1 MKALAAEKKT
11 LSMLLYG
18 LQSMMEILK
27 DQIEKIFSI
36 ETSKKPEFLQI
47 IQANKILQWLCSM
60 ACEAIIKNYGIMSS
74 SLDFD

>member
-1 MKALAAEKKT
+1 VKALAAEKKT

-47 IQANKILQWLCSM
+47 IQAKKILQ
-60 ACEAIIKNYGIMSS
+60 
-74 SLDFD
+74 